1 MLVAALASFLGLILT
16 TYAALGASLDS
27 NILKRTAWLYGHVR
41 HEAGINISVAVG
53 LRGTVAMVDCSQVVD
68 VAACA
73 RALSN
78 STFHEVDSGV
88 FERVVPWTDTNS
100 CVASMSPEDSR
111 SSQHAMVRDDIREA
125 CESCRDVATASVVFA
140 IMGAVTQIPQMLTDL
155 QRATTFGDVN
165 CQATLGIVSSLVGT
179 LTTLSSLGA
188 FYQGCTSN
196 LPNYGHAGND
206 VVSFSW
212 HMGAAFSCF
221 VIATLMKLLDVCA
234 HVLVPTPQARHSIP
248 DEDLELV
255 DYLRLGVDDLEK
267 DACDSGGNISEG
279 NHSLESI
286 VPQEFVGKVEVCQ
299 DGMSKL
305 SPSGPAPA
313 ATAAP
318 VVTVP
323 APAGTAVVAAEL
335 KADKVVDPIAHNS
348 SDVV

>member
-1 MLVAALASFLGLILT
+1 
-16 TYAALGASLDS
+16 
-27 NILKRTAWLYGHVR
+27 
-41 HEAGINISVAVG
+41 
-53 LRGTVAMVDCSQVVD
+53 
-68 VAACA
+68 
-73 RALSN
+73 
-78 STFHEVDSGV
+78 
-88 FERVVPWTDTNS
+88 
-100 CVASMSPEDSR
+100 
-111 SSQHAMVRDDIREA
+111 
-125 CESCRDVATASVVFA
+125 
-140 IMGAVTQIPQMLTDL
+140 MGAVTQIPQMLTDL